1 MRESDAVEQFPTSVK
16 PQHFFVFYLFYFF
29 YFYFFAV
36 LVLPTGIYEGYTEN
50 NASYF
55 IILALLSE
63 QIMNMVLILYILCIL
78 LGFFAG

>member
-1 MRESDAVEQFPTSVK
+1 MQWNSFPPVWNHSIFLSSN
-16 PQHFFVFYLFYFF
+16 FFFF
-29 YFYFFAV
+29 SV

>member
-1 MRESDAVEQFPTSVK
+1 MQWNSFPPVWNHSIFLSSNFL
-16 PQHFFVFYLFYFF
+16 FFFS
-29 YFYFFAV
+29 V